1 MLPHAVSCMNKPDG
15 FLCLGKTL
23 QFQKKWQSMQEG
35 KLYVS
40 IPFFSPDLLDCLFIF
55 NGVSCIVWAGF
66 CRIFQCSFGSTGF
79 MEENKE
85 ALTCLEFHCRVVIP
99 GKLQS
104 ISWLLAKWVFLYTLL
119 GWSQFWFVKILH
131 NHLSP
136 GHMKTSVRDPN
147 LWVLGKL
154 QLEGACWF
162 PEMLLYLLE
171 VQK

>member
-1 MLPHAVSCMNKPDG
+1 MAKHAGGKA
-15 FLCLGKTL
+15 LCFNT
-23 QFQKKWQSMQEG
+23 
-35 KLYVS
+35 
-40 IPFFSPDLLDCLFIF
+40 IFSPDLLECLFIF
-55 NGVSCIVWAGF
+55 NEVSCIIWAGF
-66 CRIFQCSFGSTGF
+66 CGIFQCSFGSTGF

-119 GWSQFWFVKILH
+119 GWSQFCFVKILH